1 MCVCVYSHVSIND
14 FLLFVQWQRPVL
26 SDPRLP
32 DWYKSALFN
41 ELYVLVDGGTLWI
54 DTTPEY

>member
-1 MCVCVYSHVSIND
+1 MT
-14 FLLFVQWQRPVL
+14 FFFVQWQRPVL

-32 DWYKSALFN
+32 DWYKSALYN

-54 DTTPEY
+54 DTTPEYVL